1 MECKTFFRII
11 LIFLAMYSNGK
22 LNAQKYRILYSMQFK
37 ADSTAKDLTKK
48 EMLLDID
55 GEISRFYSYKLFKSD
70 STFISNEKSGREAIH
85 KSMDYEFMTIKNKK
99 PGQISKFYRLLIDVY
114 ELKEAMPILQWKIT
128 NDTKMIH
135 NNKCQKAL
143 LDYKGR
149 KWEAWFAVDIPISE
163 GPSVFNGLPGLIVSI
178 SDSTGSYSFNLLELK
193 KKEENIYTSNNLSVK
208 TIPVNLQQLHKLYLD
223 HYNDPYR
230 EIKSGYVKAKF
241 VDQSGKE
248 ITPNF
253 NEQTKN
259 KQIILK
265 QTNNPIELSE
275 AVQYP

>member
-1 MECKTFFRII
+1 MECKTFLRIV
-11 LIFLAMYSNGK
+11 LIFLAMCSNNK
-22 LNAQKYRILYSMQFK
+22 LHAQKYRALYSMQFK
-37 ADSTAKDLTKK
+37 ADSTATGLTTKD
-48 EMLLDID
+48 MLLDID
-55 GEISRFYSYKLFKSD
+55 GGISRFYSYKLFKSD
-70 STFISNEKSGREAIH
+70 STFISNEKLGREAIH
-85 KSMDYEFMTIKNKK
+85 KSMDYEFMTIKNKTQ
-99 PGQISKFYRLLIDVY
+99 GQISKFYRLLIDVY
-114 ELKEAMPILQWKIT
+114 ELKEAMPLLSWKIT
-128 NDTKMIH
+128 SDTKMVN
-135 NNKCQKAL
+135 NNKYQKAL

-178 SDSTGSYSFNLLELK
+178 SDSKGNYSFNLLELK

-230 EIKSGYVKAKF
+230 EIKSGYIKAKF

>member
-1 MECKTFFRII
+1 MECKIFLKVV
-11 LIFLAMYSNGK
+11 LIFLAISSNNK
-22 LNAQKYRILYSMQFK
+22 LHAQKYRIIYSMRFK
-37 ADSTAKDLTKK
+37 ADSTAKDLTTKN
-48 EMLLDID
+48 MLLDID
-55 GEISRFYSYKLFKSD
+55 GGISRFYSYKLFKSD
-70 STFISNEKSGREAIH
+70 STFISNEKLGREAIH
-85 KSMDYEFMTIKNKK
+85 KSMDYEFMTIKNKTQ
-99 PGQISKFYRLLIDVY
+99 GQISKFYRILIDVY
-114 ELKEAMPILQWKIT
+114 ELKEAMPLLQWKIT
-128 NDTKMIH
+128 SDIKVVN

-178 SDSTGSYSFNLLELK
+178 SDSKGNYSFDLLELK

-259 KQIILK
+259 KQVILK